1 MQCFGRF
8 SISLF
13 YTLNHATFS
22 KPLLLDRPDAPI
34 CQEFI
39 LDKCKNGS
47 KCTGHHCSLP
57 YQWQYVDGQ
66 EWNSLKEQD
75 NEKLE
80 QMYCDVNLE
89 EFSPKVFRRSYF
101 GKYVLLLK

>member
-1 MQCFGRF
+1 MPH
-8 SISLF
+8 SL
-13 YTLNHATFS
+13 
-22 KPLLLDRPDAPI
+22 KPFLLDRPDAPI

-57 YQWQYVDGQ
+57 YQWQDVDGQ
-66 EWNSLKEQD
+66 EWNSLKEED
-75 NEKLE
+75 NEELE
-80 QMYCDVNLE
+80 QMYCDVNL
-89 EFSPKVFRRSYF
+89 SRKAVQRSYF

>member
-1 MQCFGRF
+1 MPH
-8 SISLF
+8 SL
-13 YTLNHATFS
+13 
-22 KPLLLDRPDAPI
+22 KPFLLDRPDAPI

-57 YQWQYVDGQ
+57 YQWQDVDGQ
-66 EWNSLKEQD
+66 EWNSLKEEH
-75 NEKLE
+75 NEELE
-80 QMYCDVNLE
+80 QMYCDVNL
-89 EFSPKVFRRSYF
+89 SRKAVQRSYF